1 MQQDLEQKVDGME
14 NKSTDVVIVGGGP
27 AGLYTSFLCCN
38 NNIQNIVLESS
49 DIIGGKLTH
58 EYETGKE
65 YIFDI
70 PGHESIRSSDL
81 AMDLAKK
88 SIFAG
93 SHIYTNTRVVGIY
106 GNKGEYEVHTNK
118 EVIYCRDI
126 VMAIGDGAY
135 KKSCPPEIKGADRL
149 LGKKIHLMESWDD
162 TTKRK
167 VLDKNI
173 IIVGG
178 NQQSL
183 EFTQKCIY
191 DSRCNSI
198 VLICPTSIFRG
209 KESIIQTI
217 LKDIEGNEKLDILYN
232 TKIYSIHDNDCVTID
247 YNNRAMHITYDLCF
261 GFFGY
266 NKESS
271 DVPHDGNIVYVGD
284 TINESKNLIS
294 CFYSCDNAFENIHKT
309 IKGSG
314 PKKTYSSLNPSEFET
329 RYNNQQRLLK
339 L

>member
-1 MQQDLEQKVDGME
+1 MQQDLKQKEDGME
-14 NKSTDVVIVGGGP
+14 NKSTDVVIVGAGA

-58 EYETGKE
+58 DYETGKE

-88 SIFAG
+88 SIFSG

-106 GNKGEYEVHTNK
+106 GSKGEYEVHTNK
-118 EVIYCRDI
+118 EVIYCRDV
-126 VMAIGDGAY
+126 VMAVGDGAY
-135 KKSCPPEIKGADRL
+135 KKSYPPEIKGINKL
-149 LGKKIHLMESWDD
+149 LDKKLYLMESWDAA
-162 TTKRK
+162 TKK
-167 VLDKNI
+167 MVSYKNI

-183 EFTQKCIY
+183 EFAQKCIY
-191 DSRCNSI
+191 DSKCNSV

-209 KESIIQTI
+209 KEPIIQTI
-217 LKDIEGNEKLDILYN
+217 LKDITRNEKLDILYN
-232 TKIYSIHDNDCVTID
+232 TKMYSIHSDDCIVID
-247 YNNRAMHITYDLCF
+247 YNNRAMHIKYDLCF

-266 NKESS
+266 NKESIDLS
-271 DVPHDGNIVYVGD
+271 NDADMIYVGD
-284 TINESKNLIS
+284 ACNENKNLVH
-294 CFYSCDNAFENIHKT
+294 CFHSCDNAFEEVHKN
-309 IKGSG
+309 IKGSSHR
-314 PKKTYSSLNPSEFET
+314 KTYSSLNPSEFET